1 MAADALP
8 QPPLRFDAFELDPD
22 NCRLRRRDALVDL
35 PPQALKILL
44 LLASHPNELV
54 TRKEIKEAL
63 WPGESYGD
71 FDSRL
76 NFAIKKLR
84 ESLGDAAEQP
94 RYVKTVRNA
103 GYVFI
108 APVQFTST
116 GIVPNSQVVPL
127 EEIDSVGPIRNVKPT
142 ESNEAHSTGRQ
153 RLRPGYYRSTFLTLT
168 IIAAGIAVV
177 LIVAMHSHSRPV
189 VSSTAVDGPFQPGFN
204 DAKFME
210 IGLVSPIVSSARQ
223 QIVIHGRGFG
233 LHVPYARTDSPYLA
247 IRDKTANWAAGRLI
261 PQNWDEVTVDVQ
273 SWTDSEIVISGFSGD
288 YGKNGW
294 KLAPGDDVEI
304 AVWNPQSGVGPELYH
319 VRVTS
324 QEAAQ

>member
-8 QPPLRFDAFELDPD
+8 QPPLRFDAFELDPG
-22 NCRLRRRDALVDL
+22 NCRLRRRDALVEL

-84 ESLGDAAEQP
+84 ESLGDDAEQP

-108 APVQFTST
+108 APVQFASAGAVQDSKPSPSALVASIHAVRNAKPGEPPEPHWIERQKLRFADHLFTFIAST
-116 GIVPNSQVVPL
+116 V
-127 EEIDSVGPIRNVKPT
+127 
-142 ESNEAHSTGRQ
+142 
-153 RLRPGYYRSTFLTLT
+153 
-168 IIAAGIAVV
+168 IAAGVTLM
-177 LIVAMHSHSRPV
+177 LIVGMRGHSRTIVAGAP
-189 VSSTAVDGPFQPGFN
+189 QPGL
-204 DAKFME
+204 DDSKFGMK
-210 IGLVSPIVSSARQ
+210 IASVSPITSSARQ
-223 QIVIHGRGFG
+223 RIVIRGRGFG
-233 LHVPYARTDSPYLA
+233 LHVPYARSDSPYLA
-247 IRDKTANWAAGRLI
+247 VRDKTADWSAGRLI
-261 PQNWDEVTVDVQ
+261 PQNWDEVTIDVE

-294 KLAPGDDVEI
+294 KLAHGDDVEI
-304 AVWNPQSGVGPELYH
+304 AIWNPQSGAGPALYQ
-319 VRVTS
+319 VKVAGLTP
-324 QEAAQ
+324 